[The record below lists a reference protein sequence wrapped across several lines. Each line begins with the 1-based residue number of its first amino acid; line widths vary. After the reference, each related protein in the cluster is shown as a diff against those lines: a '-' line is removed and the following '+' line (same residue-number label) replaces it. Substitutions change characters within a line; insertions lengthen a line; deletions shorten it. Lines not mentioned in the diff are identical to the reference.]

1 MTKKTSPNASFDEIQ
16 AISGKVGDRFSID
29 ERLDRIA
36 ESQKETD
43 RMIKETGKL
52 VRGTSEQMKK
62 TDERLDKL
70 FKETDE
76 RIDKLFKET
85 DGRIDKLFKET
96 DGRIDKLCKQMG
108 GINDNI
114 GHHAEQFF
122 QDVLKETLTFGG
134 EKYDDMH
141 PNLKYSSPKGGVE
154 IDIMLINGKSVAL
167 IEAKNRIHP
176 NFIEELAVEKIAEFR
191 KFFPLYKNHKVYLGI
206 AGFSFSKA
214 VLEKAKMYGVGVIRQ
229 VGKAVEIE
237 AEHLKAY

>member
-1 MTKKTSPNASFDEIQ
+1 MTKKAPKNARFDEIQ

-52 VRGTSEQMKK
+52 VRETSEQMKK

-70 FKETDE
+70 FRETDE

-85 DGRIDKLFKET
+85 DE
-96 DGRIDKLCKQMG
+96 RIDKLCKQMG

-141 PNLKYSSPKGGVE
+141 PNLKYSSPKGGME

-167 IEAKNRIHP
+167 IEAKNRIYP
-176 NFIEELAVEKIAEFR
+176 DFIEELAVEKTTKFR

-237 AEHLKAY
+237 AGHLKAY